1 MANKKPLN
9 ISEEAA
15 VQMPMKTVAS
25 LIIIVALGTMGY
37 FQIIERLNVAD
48 TRIQIMEKDLE
59 ENTEFR
65 IKWPRGQLGSLP
77 ADSEQFMMIEDLYKT
92 TDKINKHVED
102 MALNKVNIQMAAK
115 TKNKLSKFEWVKK
128 NIVIVPV
135 VAAILAG
142 TFTSVRYVLSLTDTI
157 EANKQ
162 TIINLQRDLTVAED
176 KLTEVAT
183 RLSAAEATWEM
194 AENLYR
200 QLADQVRE
208 HAYDIKD
215 LNR

>member
-1 MANKKPLN
+1 MPTKKPLN

-102 MALNKVNIQMAAK
+102 MALNKVNIQFLRTQM
-115 TKNKLSKFEWVKK
+115 
-128 NIVIVPV
+128 
-135 VAAILAG
+135 
-142 TFTSVRYVLSLTDTI
+142 
-157 EANKQ
+157 
-162 TIINLQRDLTVAED
+162 D
-176 KLTEVAT
+176 KV
-183 RLSAAEATWEM
+183 
-194 AENLYR
+194 
-200 QLADQVRE
+200 LADIEKLKDANRE
-208 HAYDIKD
+208 IGYK
-215 LNR
+215 NGSYSQ